1 MKVKSKSLTTMQVA
15 LMTAAAV
22 VSLRGLPM
30 VAAEELTMFF
40 YIIYATLLFLVP
52 AGLVAAELG
61 SAFATMG
68 GGVYTWVKQ
77 AFGQKTGFLAIFLQ
91 WIQNVVWYPVVLGF
105 GAAAI
110 AYLIGKPELAD
121 NNWYTGFF
129 IIVVY
134 WLATLIALKGSQI
147 LAKITSQAFLFGTVL
162 PGLAIVVMA
171 CLWLFDKRPIGFQNL
186 SSADTSVVEVSK
198 QATLHAHPRWFP
210 SLTNLGN
217 LSFLA
222 GILLLFAG
230 VEVQAV
236 HAIDMKN
243 PQKQYPKAIMIAAV
257 ISFAI
262 FAVGSLAVAIVVP
275 YNDLQL
281 ESGLFDAFKIAFDTY
296 HLPWL
301 TNVFAGLAAFG
312 AVGGVLSWITG
323 PSRGLLWTARDGQ
336 LPKSWT
342 KVNQNNVQVT
352 ILIWQGIF
360 VTLLSLI
367 YFIFKNVNVAFYL
380 LSALTAGLYI
390 IMYLLM
396 YAAAIKLRYSQPN
409 LARPY
414 EVPGGKTGMWTIA
427 GIGFLAAAVS
437 LILCF
442 IPPTQLVIGSASTYI
457 LLVAC
462 GSIVFVLMPFVINY
476 FVQRNHRQVATVKS
490 DSSSKLS

>member
-1 MKVKSKSLTTMQVA
+1 MKVKSKFLTTMQVA

-61 SAFATMG
+61 SAFATIG

-77 AFGQKTGFLAIFLQ
+77 AFGEKAGFLAIFLQ

-110 AYLIGKPELAD
+110 AYLIGQPKLAG
-121 NNWYTGFF
+121 NNVYTGIF

-134 WLATLIALKGSQI
+134 WLATLIAFRGSQF
-147 LAKITSQAFLFGTVL
+147 LAKITSQAFLLGTVL

-171 CLWLFDKRPIGFQNL
+171 GFWLFDKKPIGFTHL
-186 SSADTSVVEVSK
+186 SAADTTVVEITK
-198 QATLHAHPRWFP
+198 LHAHPRWFP

-236 HAIDMKN
+236 HATDMKN

-275 YNDLQL
+275 YADLQL
-281 ESGLFDAFKIAFDTY
+281 ESGLFDAFKIVFDTY
-296 HLPWL
+296 NLSWL
-301 TNVFAGLAAFG
+301 TNVFSGLAAFG
-312 AVGGVLSWITG
+312 AIGGVLSWITG

-336 LPKSWT
+336 LPKSWA
-342 KVNQNNVQVT
+342 KVNKSNVQVT
-352 ILIWQGIF
+352 ILVWQGIF
-360 VTLLSLI
+360 VTLLALI

-396 YAAAIKLRYSQPN
+396 YAAAIKLRYSQPK
-409 LARPY
+409 LVRPY
-414 EVPGGKTGMWTIA
+414 EVPGGKTGMWLIA
-427 GIGFLAAAVS
+427 GVGFLAAAIS

-457 LLVAC
+457 LLVAA
-462 GSIVFVLMPFVINY
+462 GSITFVLLPFVINY
-476 FVQRNHRQVATVKS
+476 FVRHGKNQLTAEKVVNSNKT
-490 DSSSKLS
+490 